1 MTWKL
6 REEIT
11 QREAEAFETL
21 YNKLG
26 IDDMRGMATING
38 AIVRAAV
45 ETGWV
50 TGLEVDKIPDMSAAD
65 VRKLGTAINKLYVS
79 FGEIDPKT

>member
-79 FGEIDPKT
+79 LGEIDPKT

>member
-21 YNKLG
+21 YNKFG

-79 FGEIDPKT
+79 LGEIDPKM

>member
-21 YNKLG
+21 YNKFG
-26 IDDMRGMATING
+26 IDDMRGMATIC
-38 AIVRAAV
+38 
-45 ETGWV
+45 
-50 TGLEVDKIPDMSAAD
+50 L
-65 VRKLGTAINKLYVS
+65 LYTS
-79 FGEIDPKT
+79 PSPRD

>member
-79 FGEIDPKT
+79 LGEIDPKM

>member
-6 REEIT
+6 REEMT
-11 QREAEAFETL
+11 QREMEAFETL
-21 YNKLG
+21 YKKLG
-26 IDDMRGMATING
+26 IDDMHGSFTING

-50 TGLEVDKIPDMSAAD
+50 TGLEVDKIPDMSAAA
-65 VRKLGTAINKLYVS
+65 VKKLGTTINKLYVS
-79 FGEIDPKT
+79 LGEIDPKM